1 MKTALRYLFAL
12 LLVLALAACG
22 NKGPLVMPPS
32 PVPADQPRQVDE
44 PLDEDEIIEDGSAR
58 DSRGDGLPQ
67 GA

>member
-1 MKTALRYLFAL
+1 MKTALRHLFL
-12 LLVLALAACG
+12 LSFVLALAACG

-44 PLDEDEIIEDGSAR
+44 PLDEDEYVDDDFAEVRYGSGGAR
-58 DSRGDGLPQ
+58 